1 MKRSTTILLLAAVVA
16 GVLIYFL
23 EIKGG
28 KTREERDAAKTDTS
42 SSAFNFK
49 SEDVASMTL
58 TRAGQTVTVENKDGK
73 WGVTQPVN
81 APADQSAVD
90 SIARDLSGVRVDRKI
105 TASAD
110 ELKTYG
116 LADPAV
122 VIDAKLKN
130 GEEHEIRLGSKDF
143 SGLAAYAQFKE
154 GNEVAVLSS
163 ASLLTSADKP
173 LEDLRDRSVM
183 GLSQYDIASLDLTNE
198 NGHIALGKQGSDW
211 AIKAPVEAAADQEE
225 VRSLLSELTSA
236 KGSDF
241 TSQNEADAAKYGLDK
256 PAITLKAQLQGSG
269 ERSLVVGSKTEDDY
283 YAKSS
288 DRAEVFKITQSLYDK
303 LSVKAS
309 GLRDKQIIKVDKD
322 ALSKL
327 QVKNPNTTL
336 VAEKDKDGKWMIK
349 EPAAKKDKEASTF
362 KIFSALETKASEVL
376 DKPGGSVAGKLAHPA
391 VEVNLTGKDGKT
403 TVLKVSS
410 ADGDDVYV
418 QVEGKPGVYK
428 VKKQMLDDLS
438 FKADDTAQ

>member
-1 MKRSTTILLLAAVVA
+1 MKRSTAILLLAAVVA

-28 KTREERDAAKTDTS
+28 KTREERDAKPDTS
-42 SSAFNFK
+42 SSAFKFK
-49 SEDVASMTL
+49 SEDIASMTL
-58 TRAGQTVTVENKDGK
+58 TRAGQTVTLENKDGK
-73 WGVTQPVN
+73 WGLTQPTN
-81 APADQSAVD
+81 APADQTAVD
-90 SIARDLSGVRVDRKI
+90 SIARDLAGVKVERKI
-105 TASAD
+105 TASSE
-110 ELKTYG
+110 ELKSYG
-116 LADPAV
+116 LAEPAV

-143 SGLAAYAQFKE
+143 SGLAAYAQFSQ

-163 ASLLTSADKP
+163 ASLLTSSDKP

-183 GLSQYDIASLDLTNE
+183 GLSLYDIASLDLTNE
-198 NGHIALGKQGSDW
+198 NGHLVLGKQGSDW
-211 AIKAPVEAAADQEE
+211 AIKAPADATADQEE

-241 TSQNEADAAKYGLDK
+241 ASQSDADAAKYGLDK
-256 PAITLKAQLQGSG
+256 PKITLKAQLQASG
-269 ERSLVVGSKTEDDY
+269 ERSLFVGSKTGDDY

-288 DRAEVFKITQSLYDK
+288 DRAEIFKITQSLYDK
-303 LSVKAS
+303 LNVKAS
-309 GLRDKQIIKVDKD
+309 GLRDKQIIKLDKE

-327 QVKNPNTTL
+327 RVKNPNTTL
-336 VAEKDKDGKWMIK
+336 VAEKDKDNKWMIK

-362 KIFSALETKASEVL
+362 KIFSALETKATEVL
-376 DKPGGSVAGKLAHPA
+376 DKPSGSAIGKLAHPA
-391 VEVNLTGKDGKT
+391 VEVNLTDKDGKT

-438 FKADDTAQ
+438 FKADDVSI